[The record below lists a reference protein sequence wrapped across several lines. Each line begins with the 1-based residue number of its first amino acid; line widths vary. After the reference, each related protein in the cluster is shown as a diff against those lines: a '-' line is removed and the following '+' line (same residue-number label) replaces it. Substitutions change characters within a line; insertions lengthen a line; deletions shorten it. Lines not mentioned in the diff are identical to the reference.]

1 MFEQLLKLMKSL
13 GTPLAMV
20 KGPNAGKGFFITNVR
35 FNDDRYSA
43 LCEFVSDKC
52 SNLTVSHKAET
63 FKDTITTNSDGVPMV
78 KQIVD
83 TPEVIF
89 VTPPQDNEYN
99 DLESVDISFNS

>member
-35 FNDDRYSA
+35 FNDDRYAA
-43 LCEFVSDKC
+43 LCEFVSSNC

-63 FKDTITTNSDGVPMV
+63 LNDTITSNDAGVPMV
-78 KQIVD
+78 KQVVD
-83 TPEVIF
+83 TESVIF
-89 VTPPQDNEYN
+89 VTPPMDNEYN
-99 DLESVDISFNS
+99 DCYC

>member
-35 FNDDRYSA
+35 FNDDRYAA
-43 LCEFVSDKC
+43 LCEFVSSNC

-63 FKDTITTNSDGVPMV
+63 LKDTITSNDAGVPMV
-78 KQIVD
+78 KQVVD
-83 TPEVIF
+83 TESVIF
-89 VTPPQDNEYN
+89 VTPPMDNEYN
-99 DLESVDISFNS
+99 DLESVDVSFNS